1 LCNIGGIVDQ
11 IMLPTQESRPK
22 LKTPPQ
28 KAKSRLEEAF
38 SSVPVSLRWIL
49 AGLLL
54 LFVFSTCGVLLLK
67 NSNVSS
73 QDPSV
78 NANKD
83 QILDKPTWST
93 LNNTLTAH
101 NGPVFSLAFS
111 PDGTSFFSGS
121 GDRTIKQWNTQAA
134 TVQQTLLGHKNSVV
148 SVAVSPDAQ
157 TLVSGGRDKSVQV
170 WNLETGQRIHNLAT
184 GKGWVKAVAVS
195 PDSQLL
201 ASGNDD
207 STLTVWQ
214 LKTGKTLRT
223 IMGNQEG
230 IEAIAFNP
238 QGTLLASSGEDRTI
252 KLWDVKTGQ
261 LRLTLKENNANE
273 GHPESILFASDGQTL
288 LSGDQAGIHQWN
300 VFTGKVMRL
309 FPDSSRLVRSLAL
322 SPDGRTLVSGHADNT
337 VKTWNLSTGEPINT
351 FTGHRDWVLT
361 VAISPDGQS
370 IISGSRDKTI
380 KRWPLWKPAID
391 AR

>member
-1 LCNIGGIVDQ
+1 
-11 IMLPTQESRPK
+11 MPPTQESRPQ

-28 KAKSRLEEAF
+28 EAKSRLEEAF
-38 SSVPVSLRWIL
+38 SSVPISLRWIL

-54 LFVFSTCGVLLLK
+54 VFVFSTCGVLLLK
-67 NSNVSS
+67 NSTTSS
-73 QDPSV
+73 QDYSV
-78 NANKD
+78 KANQD
-83 QILDKPTWST
+83 QLLDQPAWST

-101 NGPVFSLAFS
+101 NGPVYSLVFS

-134 TVQQTLLGHKNSVV
+134 TVRQTLLGHQNAVG
-148 SVAVSPDAQ
+148 SVAVSPDAH

-170 WNLETGQRIHNLAT
+170 WNLETGQRLHHFAA

-195 PDSQLL
+195 PDSQVI
-201 ASGNDD
+201 ANGNDD
-207 STLTVWQ
+207 STLTLWQ
-214 LKTGKTLRT
+214 LNTGKTLRT
-223 IMGNQEG
+223 ILSKQEG

-261 LRLTLKENNANE
+261 LRLTLKENKAIN

-300 VFTGKVMRL
+300 VSTGKIIRL
-309 FPDSSRLVRSLAL
+309 FPTSSGLVRSLAL
-322 SPDGRTLVSGHADNT
+322 SPDGKTLVSGHADNT

-361 VAISPDGQS
+361 VAVSPDGHS
-370 IISGSRDKTI
+370 IISGSRDSTI
-380 KRWPLWKPAID
+380 KLWPLWRPAID
-391 AR
+391 AH